1 MTGARGGRR
10 AFRAQGRLAI
20 ALAVALAGLLAGPV
34 AAAADEGSEES
45 GYGYALAHELMSPYC
60 PGRTLA
66 ACPSEQAAELR
77 QWILLQEAAGA
88 TREEVVAT
96 LEARFG
102 EVIRSSPEAEG
113 WGLAAWL
120 LPGAAVAA
128 GALMVW
134 LVLRRMVR
142 PAASSA
148 ARDGVPDAPASPPS
162 SRESAPDEGELERLV
177 DAELAASD
185 R

>member
-1 MTGARGGRR
+1 VTGAKG
-10 AFRAQGRLAI
+10 GRLAI
-20 ALAVALAGLLAGPV
+20 ALAVAALLAGPL
-34 AAAADEGSEES
+34 AAAADEGAGES

-142 PAASSA
+142 PAASPAARGRVPDSPGSSA
-148 ARDGVPDAPASPPS
+148 ASRVPP
-162 SRESAPDEGELERLV
+162 PDEAELERLV